1 MNIDLKKIIPNFILL
16 IGYLAFILLA
26 FNNNLI
32 YAIIL
37 LTSILIFFVLY
48 GLLLNVFDVYI
59 FAWAISFSGLLIA
72 ISILCIFG
80 IEEVPYPVGAF
91 ILHSEGLAGALGIGL
106 FSIFPIIMITQ
117 LNTINKNTT
126 TIKESSNIS
135 TSDLKTEMDDNNWE
149 IATEDDLLSGE
160 FEIP

>member
-1 MNIDLKKIIPNFILL
+1 M
-16 IGYLAFILLA
+16 
-26 FNNNLI
+26 
-32 YAIIL
+32 
-37 LTSILIFFVLY
+37 
-48 GLLLNVFDVYI
+48 
-59 FAWAISFSGLLIA
+59 
-72 ISILCIFG
+72 
-80 IEEVPYPVGAF
+80 
-91 ILHSEGLAGALGIGL
+91 GIGL

>member
-16 IGYLAFILLA
+16 IGYLSFILLA

-37 LTSILIFFVLY
+37 LTLTLIFFVLY
-48 GLLLNVFDVYI
+48 GLSLNVFDIYI

-80 IEEVPYPVGAF
+80 IEEVPYPIGAF
-91 ILHSEGLAGALGIGL
+91 IFHPEGFAGALVISL
-106 FSIFPIIMITQ
+106 FSIFPIIMIHQ
-117 LNTINKNTT
+117 KSNINKENENTSE
-126 TIKESSNIS
+126 I
-135 TSDLKTEMDDNNWE
+135 TSHNLENEINYNDWE
-149 IATEDDLLSGE
+149 IATEDDFLSDKY
-160 FEIP
+160 EIF